1 MTASQ
6 TANLHKNYIIY
17 FWSNIPNIFS
27 FVTTMLLYGSF
38 TQAAFDAC
46 CCGRLLRCRKLD
58 NVLSLQ
64 KRNCPQQSNASNTVC
79 VNHPLTV
86 EFAYLIWAYNNYYYY
101 LASSLWFALGWS
113 DLCLHFV
120 HFCFVGS
127 TLTPLTPISVS
138 DVNKSL
144 LSAQSISVLG
154 DNAQFQT
161 GEARSAVVAKLSF
174 SSIFNFSIAFII
186 FCFLNSL

>member
-1 MTASQ
+1 M
-6 TANLHKNYIIY
+6 
-17 FWSNIPNIFS
+17 
-27 FVTTMLLYGSF
+27 
-38 TQAAFDAC
+38 
-46 CCGRLLRCRKLD
+46 
-58 NVLSLQ
+58 
-64 KRNCPQQSNASNTVC
+64 
-79 VNHPLTV
+79 
-86 EFAYLIWAYNNYYYY
+86 
-101 LASSLWFALGWS
+101 
-113 DLCLHFV
+113 HFV

-161 GEARSAVVAKLSF
+161 GEDRSAVVAKLSF